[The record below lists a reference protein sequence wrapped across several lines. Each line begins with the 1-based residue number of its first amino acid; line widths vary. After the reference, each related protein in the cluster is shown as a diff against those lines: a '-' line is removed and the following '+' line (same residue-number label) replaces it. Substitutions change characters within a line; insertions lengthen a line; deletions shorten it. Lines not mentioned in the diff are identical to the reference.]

1 MGTQGAEGRT
11 PAHGDGLPPTGAA
24 SWGQRWETGHD
35 FCCDKILDSVLEE
48 ICLFFLCH
56 PQENHCLQS
65 GAGQWERQRWGRSC
79 RGWLGGHSYFPVSL
93 GSNQMVAFCVRS
105 EEPGPSPP
113 RLPGPASGLC
123 LQAATGSVFQLL
135 LPRLERSLG
144 NPDLY
149 CQGVQSVAGRDQGTT
164 WH

>member
-1 MGTQGAEGRT
+1 MEMACLPLELPAEDRGGKQDMTSAVIRFWTQFLR
-11 PAHGDGLPPTGAA
+11 
-24 SWGQRWETGHD
+24 
-35 FCCDKILDSVLEE
+35 KSVFSSSAIPRKTTACKVELG
-48 ICLFFLCH
+48 
-56 PQENHCLQS
+56 S
-65 GAGQWERQRWGRSC
+65 RERQRWGRSC

-149 CQGVQSVAGRDQGTT
+149 C
-164 WH
+164 